1 MPTENSSNTA
11 QETVSTSQVD
21 KGTRKKKSAKHS
33 HKVALPKSSKAV
45 ASGTSVSSLLRIPV
59 PLSTATREQVSQY
72 ALLTSITGG
81 TFEDVKFFAFSRR
94 AASGESVGTPRPLF
108 GNSALIRKA
117 SSHFDFV
124 LTKGFAESG
133 IVDLDAPFPRNR
145 PSAVEIDEYG
155 YASDSDLEDDS
166 DDNPGGML
174 EESMSSLS
182 LGGADGPKPEVQAQS
197 ANEETTGQAQN
208 EPPTAGG
215 EKVSILAVSRFARPG
230 RIVFLTDIAYR
241 TWQAFLFFVY
251 TGKVSFVPLRSQCQ
265 ADPISS
271 SAFDPPPCS
280 PKSMYRLADKY
291 DIETLRRKAADDI
304 KSKLTVQ
311 NILEELFSSFTLTH
325 PEILKLEVEFLLEH
339 ITDPVLASSLPKLL
353 QDLENGELHFGA
365 AAVFSI
371 IVSKLI
377 AGGSTS
383 KKCPKNCQNNS
394 YRCNSCGTNL
404 A

>member
-21 KGTRKKKSAKHS
+21 KGTRKKKSAKRS
-33 HKVALPKSSKAV
+33 HLKVALQKSSKAV

-117 SSHFDFV
+117 SSHFDFGTSSASRMHLTPDTNHLVV

-155 YASDSDLEDDS
+155 YASDSDLEDDP
-166 DDNPGGML
+166 DDDLGGKL

-182 LGGADGPKPEVQAQS
+182 LGGGDGPKPEVQAQVGDNS
-197 ANEETTGQAQN
+197 ARDSNDALSRPAERQRRDD
-208 EPPTAGG
+208 EPSPERAPHGG
-215 EKVSILAVSRFARPG
+215 RGEGFDFGSQSLSATWSNRLLDRH
-230 RIVFLTDIAYR
+230 RISNVRAH
-241 TWQAFLFFVY
+241 Q
-251 TGKVSFVPLRSQCQ
+251 
-265 ADPISS
+265 
-271 SAFDPPPCS
+271 
-280 PKSMYRLADKY
+280 
-291 DIETLRRKAADDI
+291 
-304 KSKLTVQ
+304 
-311 NILEELFSSFTLTH
+311 
-325 PEILKLEVEFLLEH
+325 
-339 ITDPVLASSLPKLL
+339 
-353 QDLENGELHFGA
+353 
-365 AAVFSI
+365 
-371 IVSKLI
+371 
-377 AGGSTS
+377 
-383 KKCPKNCQNNS
+383 
-394 YRCNSCGTNL
+394 
-404 A
+404 